1 MEVISFSW
9 TDSTSTSRS
18 ISDLELSSLKYSI
31 SSAGQE
37 IPVPGADPYYITL
50 GYNNRTIDIKF
61 RATSAQNTI
70 LANLFTEAEITII
83 APSTGNTSFP
93 EAPTGSKW
101 AVSSFD
107 DVAQPG
113 SCGTREYT
121 IKLTHRGDLE

>member
-9 TDSTSTSRS
+9 TDSSSTARS

-37 IPVPGADPYYITL
+37 IPVPGAEPYYITL

-70 LANLFTEAEITII
+70 LANLYTEAEITMI
-83 APSTGNTSFP
+83 APSVGNTSFP
-93 EAPTGSKW
+93 EAATGTKWSVSK
-101 AVSSFD
+101 FD
-107 DVAQPG
+107 DIAQPG
-113 SCGTREYT
+113 SCGTREYSLT
-121 IKLTHRGDLE
+121 LTHRGDV